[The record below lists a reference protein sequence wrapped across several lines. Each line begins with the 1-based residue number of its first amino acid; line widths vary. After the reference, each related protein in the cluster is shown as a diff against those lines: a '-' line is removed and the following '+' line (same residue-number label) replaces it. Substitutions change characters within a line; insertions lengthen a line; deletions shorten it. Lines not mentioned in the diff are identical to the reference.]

1 MTKSQVD
8 KPFLVVRPGL
18 RINFLIKEIVKHS
31 KDAIIRGQ
39 KWGWWPRLIKLALAS
54 YLAELKAGT
63 GKESQ

>member
-8 KPFLVVRPGL
+8 KPFLVIRPGIEISEL
-18 RINFLIKEIVKHS
+18 VKEIVKRS
-31 KDAIIRGQ
+31 KDAVIRGQ

-54 YLAELKAGT
+54 YLEQLKAGT